1 MYVNEILVLPRQF
14 GKKKKK
20 KREQRLFSNV
30 KKNFGLTLCYYDN
43 GKTTNQHYFRLP
55 QHNTSAQ

>member
-1 MYVNEILVLPRQF
+1 MSMRFLCYRDSLV
-14 GKKKKK
+14 KKKKK
-20 KREQRLFSNV
+20 EREQRLFNNV

>member
-20 KREQRLFSNV
+20 KRAKIVQYV
-30 KKNFGLTLCYYDN
+30 KKIFGLTLCYYDN

>member
-1 MYVNEILVLPRQF
+1 MSMRFLCYRDSLV
-14 GKKKKK
+14 KKK
-20 KREQRLFSNV
+20 KRAKIVQYV
-30 KKNFGLTLCYYDN
+30 KKIFGLTLCYYDN

>member
-1 MYVNEILVLPRQF
+1 MSMRFLCYRDSLV
-14 GKKKKK
+14 KKKKK

-30 KKNFGLTLCYYDN
+30 KKHFGLTLCYYDN

>member
-1 MYVNEILVLPRQF
+1 MSMRFLCYRDSLVK
-14 GKKKKK
+14 KKKKK
-20 KREQRLFSNV
+20 KRAKIVQYV
-30 KKNFGLTLCYYDN
+30 KKIFGLTLCYYDN

>member
-1 MYVNEILVLPRQF
+1 MSMRFLCYRDSLV
-14 GKKKKK
+14 KKKKE
-20 KREQRLFSNV
+20 REQRLFNNV
-30 KKNFGLTLCYYDN
+30 KKKFGLTLCYYDN